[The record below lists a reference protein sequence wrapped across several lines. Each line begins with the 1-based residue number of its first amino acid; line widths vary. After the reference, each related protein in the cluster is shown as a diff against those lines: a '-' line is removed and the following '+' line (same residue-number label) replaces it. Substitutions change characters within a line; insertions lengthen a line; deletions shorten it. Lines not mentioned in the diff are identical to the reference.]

1 MERIVFAERD
11 KTIAALG
18 FVLLL
23 ALALR
28 LVNIGFG
35 LPSLYDPDEPMF
47 MLKALKLLKE
57 GTLNPGWFGHP
68 GSTTIYLLAVIQ
80 ALVLLLGL
88 ASGRF
93 VRVEDFAT
101 AAYADPGLLFL
112 PSRLAMVL
120 FGVACVYLTW
130 VIGRRLFGTA
140 TGLLAALL
148 LALNPLHIAWS
159 QVIRTDVQATVFMLG
174 CIYFA
179 IRAWEE
185 GRIRDY
191 CLAGVL
197 VGLATATKW
206 PAGSV
211 AIAIIGAAVG
221 RGLAGG
227 HWRREVVR
235 TGIALTCS
243 LAALVLASPYLV
255 LDWQTA
261 LANVSGEVKP
271 SHLGSTGMGFF
282 ANLRWYLSGQVGGS
296 MGWIGLALALGGLA
310 VAARARPAVRW
321 VLLPP
326 TLLFVALISSQGMI
340 WSRWILP
347 MLPLFC
353 LYAAVA
359 TIGLARFLGRRFG
372 KRARGLV
379 HAAILLAAIA
389 PSLAGAIAQTTER
402 ANDTRDRAA
411 RWAVENIPAGKAV
424 VLEHLALGLRDQ
436 PWHILF
442 PLGEAGCA
450 DAVNLLETEIGYEQI
465 RQLRNGSPIVDLGN
479 VPPQK
484 LETCRADFAILTY
497 FDLYEREAA
506 RFPREARNYERLLAG
521 GRTVALFRPEP
532 GRSGGPV
539 VRIVA
544 LRR

>member
-1 MERIVFAERD
+1 MERIVFAERE

-80 ALVLLLGL
+80 GLVLLLGL

-93 VRVEDFAT
+93 VRVEDFAS

-130 VIGRRLFGTA
+130 VIGRRLFGTT

-148 LALNPLHIAWS
+148 LALNPLHVAWS

-174 CIYFA
+174 CIYFS
-179 IRAWEE
+179 IRAWEQ
-185 GRIRDY
+185 GRVRDY

-197 VGLATATKW
+197 VGFATATKW
-206 PAGSV
+206 PAASV
-211 AIAIIGAAVG
+211 AIAIAGAAVG
-221 RGLAGG
+221 RGLARGG
-227 HWRREVVR
+227 WRREFAGAG
-235 TGIALTCS
+235 TALACS
-243 LAALVLASPYLV
+243 LAALVVASPYLV

-261 LANVSGEVKP
+261 LADVSGEVKP

-282 ANLRWYLSGQVGGS
+282 ANLRWYLVGQVGGS

-310 VAARARPAVRW
+310 VVARTRPAARW
-321 VLLPP
+321 VLIPP
-326 TLLFVALISSQGMI
+326 TALFMALICSQGMI

-353 LYAAVA
+353 LYAAAA
-359 TIGLARFLGRRFG
+359 TVVLAQFLGRRLG
-372 KRARGLV
+372 KRARGIGY
-379 HAAILLAAIA
+379 AAILLAAIA
-389 PSLAGAIAQTTER
+389 PPVAGTVAQTAER

-411 RWAVENIPAGKAV
+411 RWAVENIPAGKTV
-424 VLEHLALGLRDQ
+424 VLEHLALGLRDR
-436 PWHILF
+436 PWRILF

-450 DAVNLLETEIGYEQI
+450 DAVHILKAEIGYEQI

-479 VPPQK
+479 VPPRK

-497 FDLYEREAA
+497 FDLYRRESE
-506 RFPREARNYERLLAG
+506 RFPRESANYERLLAG

-532 GRSGGPV
+532 GTSGGPI